1 MSSRDRKQIWIHNLT
16 HINFYVTLQIGITLI
31 LQLRSTCLHKKPK
44 LIKIQQQSLT
54 FMLNINQSI
63 NSTVTLTIAL
73 SFVSCENLRTKS

>member
-1 MSSRDRKQIWIHNLT
+1 MDSQSDTHKFLCNVTNRHNLNT
-16 HINFYVTLQIGITLI
+16 TIEIDLFTQ
-31 LQLRSTCLHKKPK
+31 KPK